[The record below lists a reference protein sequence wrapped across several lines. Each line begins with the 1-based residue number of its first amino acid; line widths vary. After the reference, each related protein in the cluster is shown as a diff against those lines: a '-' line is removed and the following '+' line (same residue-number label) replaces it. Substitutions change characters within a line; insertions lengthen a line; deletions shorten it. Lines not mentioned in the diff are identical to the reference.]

1 MFFWR
6 RWILK
11 NSTFHGIASRLGIGG
26 HIISVKGVDLWYESF
41 GNPKDPVILLIMG
54 AGCQGIFW
62 TESFCLKLVEKGFFV
77 IRFDNRD
84 TGFSSYFN
92 YKKNPYNFMDMALDV
107 LALVDNLGINKAHL
121 MGISMGG
128 AIAQLLAAN
137 FPSRVSSLTLIATT
151 NDFRP
156 VAAVIEKKPDLN
168 NALSSPDEAWFSW
181 IKELEALPSWAFKRK
196 ISKHLEGWKLLNGNG
211 VTFEEKYYKRLMIES
226 IKRQRSFF
234 SILNHREALLASVSL
249 MLKTKV
255 PPGIPT
261 LIVHG
266 GCDPLFPKDHAE
278 HLASCIP
285 GSELLLLD
293 TMGHNF
299 NRQFHSEVLARV
311 TMFLKR

>member
-11 NSTFHGIASRLGIGG
+11 KPSLQGTASRLGIGG
-26 HIISVKGVDLWYESF
+26 HIISVKGVELWYESF
-41 GNPKDPVILLIMG
+41 GNPTAPAILLIMG

-62 TESFCLKLVEKGFFV
+62 TESFCLQLVEKGFFV

-84 TGFSSYFN
+84 TGFSSYFK
-92 YKKNPYNFMDMALDV
+92 YKKNPYNFMDMALD
-107 LALVDNLGINKAHL
+107 ALGILDNLGINKAHL

-137 FPSRVSSLTLIATT
+137 FPSRVSSLTLLATT

-156 VAAVIEKKPDLN
+156 IAAVIEKRP
-168 NALSSPDEAWFSW
+168 AIGETLSSPHKEWFDW

-196 ISKHLEGWKLLNGNG
+196 ISKHLKGWKILNGNG
-211 VTFEEKYYKRLMIES
+211 VLFEEKYYKRLMMES

-255 PPGIPT
+255 PSGIPT

-266 GCDPLFPKDHAE
+266 GCDPLFPKDHAQ
-278 HLASCIP
+278 HLASSIQ

-299 NRQFHSEVLARV
+299 TRQFYPEVLARV
-311 TMFLKR
+311 AMFLKG